1 VAPDTPY
8 LVLAGALVLLGCG
21 MGITVAPAT
30 GGIMASVPLSRAGV
44 GSAVN
49 DTTRELGG
57 ALGIAVLGSIV
68 SSAYRDS
75 VDVGRL
81 PAPLQGPA
89 GESVGAASAVA
100 DRLGGAAGLAL
111 RADAGAAFTDAFN
124 VAMGT
129 AGVVAVVAGVTVYF
143 VLGRRPMG
151 TVGAPAGMPVSAP
164 APSA

>member
-1 VAPDTPY
+1 
-8 LVLAGALVLLGCG
+8 

-68 SSAYRDS
+68 SSAYRGS
-75 VDVGRL
+75 VDVSAL
-81 PAPLQGPA
+81 PLPLQAPA
-89 GESVGAASAVA
+89 GESMGAAAAVAERLGGPVGAALRSE
-100 DRLGGAAGLAL
+100 AAG
-111 RADAGAAFTDAFN
+111 AFTDAFN

-129 AGVVAVVAGVTVYF
+129 AAGVAVVAGVAVYLS
-143 VLGRRPMG
+143 LGRRPMG
-151 TVGAPAGMPVSAP
+151 TAGAPAGAVVSAP